1 MGFEASFGTKIHEVR
16 RFSSSLKP
24 SKFVGL
30 SARHNRS
37 KSFPDKRVD
46 EVNLVDSS
54 SDEVDNFLKLD
65 MEQVKV
71 PVESKKKQ
79 SPNNELQ
86 SSLKKEIVQL
96 EKRLQDQFVERRDLE
111 KALGYKS
118 SSSSTSNENSM
129 PKPASELIK
138 EIAVLELEVVYLEQ
152 YLLSLYRKAFDQ
164 KVSSVSQPVMD
175 ERVKSPPITEK
186 AIIHEDTGLRV
197 TTKEEHTVQ
206 FSKVVPQDS
215 LISPCKELYMTN
227 TNERLLDSGI
237 YRCHS
242 ALSQHS
248 AFSNRTPTT
257 MDSIARA
264 VRSCH
269 SQPLSY
275 LENDTPYMISLAE
288 HLGTSIADHV
298 PDTPNKISEDMIKC
312 MSSIYCKLSDPPLMN
327 SGFSFSP
334 TSSLPSVSEYS
345 PQDLYEM
352 WSPRYRKES
361 SFDARL
367 DNSFHVDGGL
377 KEFSG
382 LYNTMVEVPWICR
395 DSEMLNSIDPM
406 LEKYKS
412 LVCKLEEVDV
422 RKMQHDEKL
431 AFWIN
436 IHNALVMHTFL
447 AYGVPQNSIKR
458 VSLFLKAAYKV
469 GRHTVSAD
477 TIQNSILNCR
487 MPRPGKWL
495 RMLFSPKSKFKALND
510 RQAYAIEHPEPLLN
524 FALCSGSHSDPAVR
538 VYTPKRVTQE
548 LEAAKEEYIRAT
560 IGLRKEHKLLLPK
573 VVESFAKDSCLSPIG
588 VVEMIQQLMPE
599 VFWKTTQGSHQGRMH
614 KNIEWVPHNF
624 AFRYLIAKELVK

>member
-312 MSSIYCKLSDPPLMN
+312 I
-327 SGFSFSP
+327 
-334 TSSLPSVSEYS
+334 EYS

-524 FALCSGSHSDPAVR
+524 FALCSGSHSDPA
-538 VYTPKRVTQE
+538 RVTQE

>member
-1 MGFEASFGTKIHEVR
+1 MGFEASFGTKIQEVR

-24 SKFVGL
+24 SKFIGL

-37 KSFPDKRVD
+37 KRVD

-71 PVESKKKQ
+71 RIVSKKKQ

-152 YLLSLYRKAFDQ
+152 YLLSLYRKAFGR

-197 TTKEEHTVQ
+197 TTKAEHTVQ
-206 FSKVVPQDS
+206 SSKVVPS

-298 PDTPNKISEDMIKC
+298 PDTPNKTSEDMIKC

-395 DSEMLNSIDPM
+395 DSEMLNSIDPI

-436 IHNALVMHTFL
+436 IHNALVMH
-447 AYGVPQNSIKR
+447 
-458 VSLFLKAAYKV
+458 AAYKV

-495 RMLFSPKSKFKALND
+495 LMLFSPKSKFKALND

-538 VYTPKRVTQE
+538 IYTPKRVTQE
-548 LEAAKEEYIRAT
+548 LETAKEEYIRAT

-573 VVESFAKDSCLSPIG
+573 VVESFAKESCLSPTG